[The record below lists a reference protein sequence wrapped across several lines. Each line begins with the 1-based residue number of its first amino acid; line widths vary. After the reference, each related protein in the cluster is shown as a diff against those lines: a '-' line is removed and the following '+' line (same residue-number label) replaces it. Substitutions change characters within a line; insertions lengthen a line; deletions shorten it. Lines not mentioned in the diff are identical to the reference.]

1 VDRVPRPGMARFS
14 LMHLRVMLVVS
25 VAALALLAAM
35 RSVSS
40 SLPSLEPV
48 ALEQVVAKRAQK
60 RNGTPR
66 AVKHWD
72 PASQRSYL
80 VVAGSKK
87 TVWLQ
92 DDEATKR
99 AKGGDM
105 QEQHVNVQAAIEEA
119 RADEAKAAAL
129 AAAKA
134 AKKAAKAKEA
144 YAAGLTEQGATHKV
158 LTEQGAQLDS
168 SLRLALKDCEGSKH
182 AGCRDLLGPLAG
194 QVKGED
200 IDDVV
205 RRGVDDES
213 NPLPPPRAAPPRAGA
228 DADAGADAGADAAHG
243 ANEGAA
249 AGARGAAAD
258 SNVDS
263 AADGARAVAVVQGAL
278 GALAASREAGAAAP
292 GGAAAQA
299 AQAPSAPA
307 SGVAARALRARG
319 RGRQDG
325 AGSGGGGGGGAAGE
339 ASAIERR
346 EERENDLIFGGALRD
361 AAAAPGP
368 AAQGSAAHA
377 AAARAGESVAGA
389 VSGLSGRAAW
399 RAASAAMQPFSSS

>member
-1 VDRVPRPGMARFS
+1 MARFS

-48 ALEQVVAKRAQK
+48 ALEQVAAKRAQK

-80 VVAGSKK
+80 AVAGSKK

-119 RADEAKAAAL
+119 RADAAKAAAL

-213 NPLPPPRAAPPRAGA
+213 NPLPPPRAAPPRA
-228 DADAGADAGADAAHG
+228 
-243 ANEGAA
+243 
-249 AGARGAAAD
+249 R
-258 SNVDS
+258 
-263 AADGARAVAVVQGAL
+263 RAP
-278 GALAASREAGAAAP
+278 R
-292 GGAAAQA
+292 AAQSYLKA
-299 AQAPSAPA
+299 AWAALPSHAHT
-307 SGVAARALRARG
+307 
-319 RGRQDG
+319 
-325 AGSGGGGGGGAAGE
+325 GGC
-339 ASAIERR
+339 
-346 EERENDLIFGGALRD
+346 
-361 AAAAPGP
+361 
-368 AAQGSAAHA
+368 GSAVFH
-377 AAARAGESVAGA
+377 
-389 VSGLSGRAAW
+389 
-399 RAASAAMQPFSSS
+399 